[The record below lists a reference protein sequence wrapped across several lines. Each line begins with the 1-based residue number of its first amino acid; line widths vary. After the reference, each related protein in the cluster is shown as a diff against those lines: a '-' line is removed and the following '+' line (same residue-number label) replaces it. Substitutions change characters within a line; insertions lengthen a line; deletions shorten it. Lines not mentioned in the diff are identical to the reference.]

1 MILNEKATYND
12 WLKMQNKTLEKTI
25 PYNWLIVDYYGADQ
39 STGKPRII
47 GEVLNTSYND
57 LDWNKIDEYQN
68 YIKKL

>member
-1 MILNEKATYND
+1 MILNGKATYND

-47 GEVLNTSYND
+47 REVLNTSYND